1 MWRITKK
8 NPTSSIFAGHFGVDS
23 LAKPPFGVT
32 SVKVEEEFAIFK
44 HKLVAL
50 NTSKVKF
57 VI

>member
-8 NPTSSIFAGHFGVDS
+8 NPKNSIFAGHFGVDS

-44 HKLVAL
+44 HKLVA
-50 NTSKVKF
+50 
-57 VI
+57 